1 MGHDECDYVTG
12 VWDLM
17 TTVWDL
23 MTGEWVLVQEKAPM
37 AMPSLPGL
45 PGGNCICKY
54 TIPINTLPG
63 APTDNCDASP
73 EDGGGGGGGYV
84 GGLYLNGAQWDW
96 ESLSSFPVEHL
107 SKIL

>member
-45 PGGNCICKY
+45 PDGNCICKY

-73 EDGGGGGGGYV
+73 EDGGGGVRGRAVPEWSPV
-84 GGLYLNGAQWDW
+84 GLGV
-96 ESLSSFPVEHL
+96 SFPVEHL